1 MLEALHMRVSHLAAV
16 ATLVALLGAMLVAL
30 PSAGAA
36 PIAYGDCAAAPMVNY
51 LLIGDSC
58 TIENTA
64 STSESTSSDSSVASL
79 PETEADNMA
88 VTADGLGTATITV
101 DDTADNNN
109 DQMYTVTVIPASV
122 LEITFD
128 DSDDT
133 VKAGTPV
140 EVGVKIR
147 AAGIASSVAN
157 GTTVT
162 LSVPSTG
169 LFFTTGNTTT
179 SQQATLGTPTAAVT
193 ETMTAAGNKKSLST
207 RGAPDGTYIV
217 TATLSHDI
225 GNLKKGDYTKRLF
238 IADPGKGVGSATLTL
253 DTGEKSTVGVEDTVT
268 VVVTAKNSLG
278 NRANNSDVTQVIV
291 RAIGADVTIGDS
303 VLENGVPADSTV
315 SNGNQILDDNNE
327 TPNDSSDDIHAN
339 AVTKATIARST
350 VGSVVVY
357 ALVIGS
363 GVDARTDELTIVF
376 SGPAESIAV
385 GAASDQLGQMDK
397 SITFDVTAS
406 DSAGNS
412 AKVGPGAITVA
423 LKDVDGSTPKNLTV
437 TDMQKYTDKNDNDK
451 MDSGEEDETVVVVTV
466 TSNKTTAA
474 TPGEYTAEVT
484 LNNDVDTKQTASFTV
499 VGPAAEI
506 AVEVD
511 KSEVEIGDV
520 VTVTAT
526 ITDKD
531 GNAISDRSGKAAGMT
546 DVEFSSA
553 GSLELAGFGADAG
566 VVHKASNDGVATAKF
581 VVTKGSG
588 SAVILVDSGA
598 ATGTTSVSTAPVE
611 VEAMPEPAPEM
622 VGNHC
627 IENKGGFAVWTCG
640 VSAMA
645 SEVFALVQPEGATA
659 IHLWSTISMSW
670 VRYSV
675 VDGTTVPGSSDFMVT
690 ENSIL
695 YISN

>member
-1 MLEALHMRVSHLAAV
+1 MRVSHLAAV
-16 ATLVALLGAMLVAL
+16 ATLVALLSAMFVAL

-79 PETEADNMA
+79 PETEANNMA

-101 DDTADNNN
+101 DDTVDDN
-109 DQMYTVTVIPASV
+109 DRTYTVTVIPASV

-133 VKAGTPV
+133 VKAGTPL

-147 AAGIASSVAN
+147 AAGIASSVGSA
-157 GTTVT
+157 TVT

-169 LFFTTGNTTT
+169 LFFAPDTGTTT
-179 SQQATLGTPTAAVT
+179 SQQASLGAPTAAVT
-193 ETMTAAGNKKSLST
+193 ETVTAADDKASLST

-225 GNLKKGDYTKRLF
+225 GNLKKGDYTKQLF

-291 RAIGADVTIGDS
+291 RAIGADVTIEDS
-303 VLENGVPADSTV
+303 VLENDAPTDSTV
-315 SNGNQILDDNNE
+315 SNGNQILDDD
-327 TPNDSSDDIHAN
+327 NDTTATTDDIHAN

-423 LKDVDGSTPKNLTV
+423 LKDADGSTPKNLTV

-675 VDGTTVPGSSDFMVT
+675 VDGTTVPGSSDFIVT